1 MKLKKDLVMRQI
13 ANTWVVIPVGDTM
26 VDFNGM
32 LSLNETGAFL
42 WERLE
47 KDCDRNQLLDA
58 MTAEYDVGYE
68 EAASDVDA
76 FLEKLRKAG
85 CFDC

>member
-1 MKLKKDLVMRQI
+1 MKLKKDFVMRRI
-13 ANTWVVIPVGDTM
+13 ANTCVVVPTGDTM

-47 KDCDRNQLLDA
+47 RGCNRNQLLDA
-58 MTAEYDVGYE
+58 LTTEYDVGYE
-68 EAASDVDA
+68 EAAADVDA

-85 CFDC
+85 CFEC

>member
-1 MKLKKDLVMRQI
+1 MKLKKDFVMRRI
-13 ANTWVVIPVGDTM
+13 ANTCVVVPTGDTM

-47 KDCDRNQLLDA
+47 K
-58 MTAEYDVGYE
+58 G
-68 EAASDVDA
+68 
-76 FLEKLRKAG
+76 
-85 CFDC
+85 